1 MNEESYNN
9 WNSMSDKAL
18 AEHVG
23 RFVKQK
29 RMELNKTQEVLA
41 HAAGI
46 SRSTLGLLEKGE
58 PVTLATLLQ
67 VLRVLDQLHIL
78 DVFTVQPI
86 FSPIQLAKIEQKK
99 RKRASGSQS
108 SSSENSSW

>member
-1 MNEESYNN
+1 
-9 WNSMSDKAL
+9 MSDKAL